1 MQARSMSTSSRTATT
16 GHGTNERVVVVTAGR
31 AVGDVLVGRCL
42 HMGTMASNGLRIMP
56 SRAMS
61 FGFFRTVL
69 LSRRLHVREEFVGS
83 RYGVGDLV
91 FFGQTA
97 TSDQIYSLEAA
108 RWSRTKRFRAL
119 TLHKNLL
126 GDV

>member
-1 MQARSMSTSSRTATT
+1 MSAWWWLPPVGLLAMRSEALCWS
-16 GHGTNERVVVVTAGR
+16 AG
-31 AVGDVLVGRCL
+31 VCM
-42 HMGTMASNGLRIMP
+42 HMGTMASNGLRIIP

-61 FGFFRTVL
+61 FGFFPTVL

-108 RWSRTKRFRAL
+108 RWPRTKRFRA
-119 TLHKNLL
+119 
-126 GDV
+126 